1 MAKLQN
7 DVTSLFQAEGE
18 SLYEAWE
25 RFKNLQREFPH
36 DGILD
41 GLLVQTFYNGLQQL
55 MKTLIDVAAEGALVA
70 KPINE
75 AKQLFEDMASNNYHW
90 GSVQGQPKR

>member
-41 GLLVQTFYNGLQQL
+41 GLLVQTFYNGL
-55 MKTLIDVAAEGALVA
+55 
-70 KPINE
+70 
-75 AKQLFEDMASNNYHW
+75 
-90 GSVQGQPKR
+90 